1 MHGVRR
7 RLQEAGLRDSWT
19 TIRQQLRDWRR
30 VTTALETAEDGRIEN
45 LQDEEPD
52 ERAASIAA
60 VEGLGAGVHR
70 QRVS

>member
-1 MHGVRR
+1 MHWVRR

-30 VTTALETAEDGRIEN
+30 VTTVLETAEGGRIEN
-45 LQDEEPD
+45 RQDEEPD
-52 ERAASIAA
+52 ERAAAIAA
-60 VEGLGAGVHR
+60 AVGLEPGVHR